1 MRKSVCNKRK
11 LRGRARPRNGDIS
24 LFQRFLKMGAST
36 ADCIWQRAESIP
48 ELLNPERSTIMKYR
62 LLGKSGL
69 RVSEAALGTMTFGD
83 EWGWGSPKAEA
94 QKVYETYRDAGG
106 NFIDTANFY
115 TNGTSETFLGEF
127 MQGHRESVVLA
138 TKYSNAAP
146 GNDPNAAGN
155 HRKSMMQAVEASL
168 KRLQT
173 DYIDLYW
180 VHIWD
185 GITPVEEVMRGL
197 DDLVRQGK
205 ILHAGIS
212 DAPAWWVAQANTL
225 AEVRGWTQFIG
236 LQIEYSLIERTVE
249 RELIPMAKTLNVGV
263 LAWSPLARGVLSGKY
278 HGEGKAD
285 GGRMTNEGMKDF
297 LPEEKRAARI
307 ISALKAV
314 SEQVGRSMAQVA
326 LAWLRYQTVPVIPII
341 GARKVSQLQDN
352 LASLDL
358 ELSAEQ
364 LKSLDGA
371 AESSSVSPRV
381 FTTEKWF
388 VQLGT
393 AACGIACCSKCGTS
407 CRIVMRVLT

>member
-1 MRKSVCNKRK
+1 
-11 LRGRARPRNGDIS
+11 
-24 LFQRFLKMGAST
+24 
-36 ADCIWQRAESIP
+36 
-48 ELLNPERSTIMKYR
+48 MKYR

-94 QKVYETYRDAGG
+94 QKVYETYREAGG

-115 TNGTSETFLGEF
+115 TNGTSERFLGEF

-155 HRKSMMQAVEASL
+155 HRKNMMQAVEASL

-185 GITPVEEVMRGL
+185 GMTPVEEVMRGL

-205 ILHAGIS
+205 VLYVGIS

-225 AEVRGWTQFIG
+225 AELRGWTQFIG

-249 RELIPMAKTLNVGV
+249 RELIPMAKAFNLGLV
-263 LAWSPLARGVLSGKY
+263 AWSPLAGGLLSGKY
-278 HGEGKAD
+278 HSAAGGAADARFSTEMGKSFRRTGDRPDRVVA
-285 GGRMTNEGMKDF
+285 G
-297 LPEEKRAARI
+297 LKR
-307 ISALKAV
+307 V
-314 SEQVGRSMAQVA
+314 SQQVGRSPAQVA
-326 LAWLRYQTVPVIPII
+326 LAWLRYRDIPVIPIV
-341 GARKVSQLQDN
+341 GARRVSQLEDN
-352 LASLDL
+352 LASTEL
-358 ELSAEQ
+358 ELTRAH
-364 LKSLDGA
+364 A
-371 AESSSVSPRV
+371 P
-381 FTTEKWF
+381 
-388 VQLGT
+388 
-393 AACGIACCSKCGTS
+393 
-407 CRIVMRVLT
+407 

>member
-1 MRKSVCNKRK
+1 MHYK
-11 LRGRARPRNGDIS
+11 
-24 LFQRFLKMGAST
+24 
-36 ADCIWQRAESIP
+36 
-48 ELLNPERSTIMKYR
+48 

-69 RVSEAALGTMTFGD
+69 RVCEAALGTMTFGD

-94 QKVYETYRDAGG
+94 QKVYETYREAGG

-115 TNGTSETFLGEF
+115 TNGTSERFVGEF
-127 MQGHRESVVLA
+127 IQGHRESVVLA

-146 GNDPNAAGN
+146 GGDPNAAGN

-197 DDLVRQGK
+197 DDLVRAGK
-205 ILHAGIS
+205 VLYLGIS

-225 AEVRGWTQFIG
+225 AELRGWTQFIG
-236 LQIEYSLIERTVE
+236 LQIEYSLMERTVE
-249 RELIPMAKTLNVGV
+249 RELIPMSTALNLGV
-263 LAWSPLARGVLSGKY
+263 LAWSPLARGVLTGKY

-285 GGRMTNEGMKDF
+285 GGRMTNEGMQEF
-297 LPEEKRAARI
+297 LPEEQHVARI
-307 ISALKAV
+307 ISAVKSV
-314 SEQVGRSMAQVA
+314 SEQAGRSMAQVA
-326 LAWLRYQTVPVIPII
+326 LAWLRYQTVPIIPII

-371 AESSSVSPRV
+371 SRID
-381 FTTEKWF
+381 
-388 VQLGT
+388 LGFPQSIYEREMVR
-393 AACGIACCSKCGTS
+393 GVRYGGVWD
-407 CRIVMRVLT
+407 RLVL